1 MRQGLVC
8 AINSWLKNI
17 AYETANEGSITN
29 LRKESALIFT
39 HLCGLHISLRDEL
52 LDSALVCLN
61 TLYIFGN
68 AIAKGRTHIHQR
80 ASINLTHSTC
90 EHSLTLCISLCN
102 VGVYI
107 KVLSP
112 KCVICLDEIGGVQY
126 SCESLLIL
134 PQTLIYT

>member
-29 LRKESALIFT
+29 LRKKSALIFT
-39 HLCGLHISLRDEL
+39 HLCGLHISLRDKL

-61 TLYIFGN
+61 ALYIFGN

-90 EHSLTLCISLCN
+90 EHCLTLGISLGN

-112 KCVICLDEIGGVQY
+112 KGVISLDEVRSIQNGR
-126 SCESLLIL
+126 ESLLVL